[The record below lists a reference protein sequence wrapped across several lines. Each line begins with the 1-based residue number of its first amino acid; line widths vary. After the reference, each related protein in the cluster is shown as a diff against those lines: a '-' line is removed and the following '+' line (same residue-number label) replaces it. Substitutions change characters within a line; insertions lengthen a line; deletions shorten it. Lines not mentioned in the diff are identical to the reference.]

1 MTWQSAPQIIRGKFM
16 RYLSLLGTAAFAVF
30 TVACQP
36 ASEAPAAAPAA
47 VETPAGTAA
56 GGASQSTMDR
66 AQLLDDLRI
75 LAADDMEGRRV
86 GTPGSER
93 ARAYI
98 ISRFEAIGLEPIG
111 ESYVSSF
118 DFERRDGTSLTG
130 ANIIARLRGTGDSS
144 RVMVLSAHY
153 DHLGQ
158 RGEEIWNG
166 ADDNASGVAAL
177 LASAADFAANPPEHD
192 VIFVAFDAEEAGLR
206 GARAFVASPPVPIE
220 TITFNL
226 NLDMV
231 AMSDERIL
239 WAVGTYHYPFLIPM
253 VETVAARSTVNLPM
267 GFDEPSED
275 HEADWTNATD
285 SGAFHAVGIP
295 FIYLGVDY
303 HPHYHEPTDT
313 YENMT
318 LDFFQDASET
328 ILDFARESDANLDMI
343 GEASGR

>member
-1 MTWQSAPQIIRGKFM
+1 M
-16 RYLSLLGTAAFAVF
+16 RYLSLLATAAFAVF
-30 TVACQP
+30 TTACQSAP
-36 ASEAPAAAPAA
+36 AHSALEAPAVQAPAA
-47 VETPAGTAA
+47 GSASTAPA
-56 GGASQSTMDR
+56 MDR

-75 LAADDMEGRRV
+75 LAADDMEGRLV
-86 GTPGSER
+86 ATPGNAR

-98 ISRFEAIGLEPIG
+98 ISRFDAIGLEPIDG
-111 ESYVSSF
+111 TYVST
-118 DFERRDGTSLTG
+118 FEFNRPNGWSPTTVGT
-130 ANIIARLRGTGDSS
+130 NIIGRLRGTGDSD
-144 RVMVLSAHY
+144 RVMVMSAHY
-153 DHLGQ
+153 DHMGM
-158 RGEEIWNG
+158 RGGEIWNG

-177 LASAADFAANPPEHD
+177 LASATSFAAQPPEHD
-192 VIFVAFDAEEAGLR
+192 IIFVALDAEEEGLR
-206 GARAFVASPPVPIE
+206 GAEAFVASPPVPIE

-231 AMSDERIL
+231 AMSEPRIL

-253 VETVAARSTVNLPM
+253 VEAVAERSKVNLPM

-303 HPHYHEPTDT
+303 HPHYHQPTDT

-328 ILDFARESDANLDMI
+328 IIDFAREADRQLDMI
-343 GEASGR
+343 GDESGR

>member
-1 MTWQSAPQIIRGKFM
+1 M
-16 RYLSLLGTAAFAVF
+16 RYLSLLATAAFAVSIS
-30 TVACQP
+30 ACQFVP
-36 ASEAPAAAPAA
+36 GQTAAAP
-47 VETPAGTAA
+47 TAA
-56 GGASQSTMDR
+56 DRPEPASALDSASAAATMDR

-75 LAADDMEGRRV
+75 LAADDMEGRLV
-86 GTPGSER
+86 ATSGSAR

-98 ISRFEAIGLEPIG
+98 ISRFEQIGIEPIG
-111 ESYVSSF
+111 ES
-118 DFERRDGTSLTG
+118 FETTFEFARPQGWTLTTTGT
-130 ANIIARLRGTGDSS
+130 NIIGRLRGTGDSS

-153 DHLGQ
+153 DHMGA
-158 RGEEIWNG
+158 RGGEIWNG

-177 LASAADFAANPPEHD
+177 LASATSFAANPPEHD
-192 VIFVAFDAEEAGLR
+192 IIFVAFDAEEEGLR

-220 TITFNL
+220 TIAFNL

-231 AMSDERIL
+231 AMSEPRIL
-239 WAVGTYHYPFLIPM
+239 WAVGTYHYPFLMPI
-253 VETVAARSTVNLPM
+253 VEAVRARSAVNLPT

-313 YENMT
+313 YEIMT

-328 ILDFARESDANLDMI
+328 VVDFAREADRQLDMI
-343 GEASGR
+343 GDASGR